1 MGKVFAYTRVSTVK
15 QGEKGVSLQEQ
26 KDAILR
32 YASKQSLEISRWFEE
47 RETASKQ
54 GRSAFTQMLQ
64 LLRLR
69 VAEGVIIHKIDRSA
83 RNLEDWADVGKLVD
97 AGVDIHFATEAL
109 DLKTVAGR
117 LSADIQAVVAAHYSR
132 NLREEAKKGIYGRLK
147 QGFYPLRAPIAYLDQ
162 GAAKVKVPD
171 PVMAPLVREIFE
183 RYGTGEF
190 SLPQLVNHMHE
201 RGLRNRSGG
210 PVTLHGLSTI
220 LKNPF
225 YAGVMRIKKTG
236 QDFAG
241 NHLPLISRELFERVQ
256 LLMKGK
262 AVDRKTRHAFLFSR
276 LVRCASCGYALIG
289 ERRKGHTYYR
299 CHNRPF
305 KKPPVCPKT
314 TIREEQLETM
324 VLSTLEALTLSDADL
339 RSSRNW
345 IEKHRRCTTEER
357 ENQLNAARIRLES
370 LRARMSRLTDLLID
384 GSVDKSIFEEKQK
397 VLIWEETELKQS
409 LTALENGKGAALDEI
424 EKIVGLVENPS
435 LLYKQSDTTKRREL
449 LRILVSDVTA
459 SGKNVSLELKIPFQ
473 MIAKRGTDARCGPY
487 RRTCRTWEQILGKL
501 KTHLEEH
508 SLIS

>member
-32 YASKQSLEISRWFEE
+32 YALKQGLEISRWFEE
-47 RETASKQ
+47 QETASKQ

-69 VAEGVIIHKIDRSA
+69 TAEGVIIHKIDRSA
-83 RNLEDWADVGKLVD
+83 RNLEDWVDVGKLVD

-147 QGFYPLRAPIAYLDQ
+147 QGFYPLPAPIGYMDQ
-162 GAAKVKVPD
+162 GAAKAKVPD
-171 PVMAPLVREIFE
+171 PVMAPLVTEIFE
-183 RYGTGEF
+183 LYATGKF

-210 PVTLHGLSTI
+210 PVTMHGLSTI

-241 NHLPLISRELFERVQ
+241 NHLPLVSRDLFERVQ
-256 LLMKGK
+256 LLLKGK

-276 LVRCASCGYALIG
+276 LVRCASCRYSLIG

-299 CHNRPF
+299 CHNRPL
-305 KKPPVCPKT
+305 KTPPVCPKT
-314 TIREEQLETM
+314 TIREQQLETI
-324 VLSTLEALTLSDADL
+324 VLSRLEALTLSDAEL

-345 IEKHRRCTTEER
+345 IEEYRRRATEER
-357 ENQLNAARIRLES
+357 GSQLSTAKLRLES
-370 LRARMSRLTDLLID
+370 LRARMSRLADLLID
-384 GSVDKSIFEEKQK
+384 GSVDKTIFEEKQK
-397 VLIWEETELKQS
+397 LLIWEETELKQS
-409 LTALENGKGAALDEI
+409 LTSLESGNAPALNEMER
-424 EKIVGLVENPS
+424 IVGLAKNPS
-435 LLYKQSDTTKRREL
+435 LLYKQSDAGGRREL

-473 MIAKRGTDARCGPY
+473 LIAEREKHPDGRPY

-501 KTHLEEH
+501 KMYFEDH
-508 SLIS
+508 SSIS